1 MAMFGNKKELESY
14 GDRGEIRPSYS
25 KTPVFHRNSLD
36 EARVTNVNH
45 NVVIKSNNNN
55 YWTVLV
61 MNWLNCVLLLFDNV
75 NKTVEIYQS
84 E

>member
-36 EARVTNVNH
+36 ESWVTATNGNH
-45 NVVIKSNNNN
+45 NVVTKP
-55 YWTVLV
+55 
-61 MNWLNCVLLLFDNV
+61 NCVGELVQPRL
-75 NKTVEIYQS
+75 YYHR
-84 E
+84 